1 MNYLGHIYFSNDD
14 FELAKANLYGDYVK
28 GSDLSIY
35 PELIQKGIRLHREID
50 NYIDHHPLIT
60 EELLPI
66 LRPDLPKVAPIAV
79 DLIFDHLLA
88 KNWSD
93 FHEKELN
100 SYLDEFYDSIRTNQL
115 EFSMTFLQQLGRMEN
130 FKWMDVYAQFEG
142 LEKLS
147 HGVSRKLNFS
157 NSLPNTPEVFLK
169 NEKEITQI
177 FYKFMKDAQQHF
189 FHKL

>member
-50 NYIDHHPLIT
+50 NYIDHHPIII

-100 SYLDEFYDSIRTNQL
+100 SYLDEFYESIRTNEL

-130 FKWMDVYAQFEG
+130 FKWMNVYAQFEG

-147 HGVSRKLNFS
+147 QGVSRKLNFS

-169 NEKEITQI
+169 NEKEIRRI
-177 FYKFMKDAQQHF
+177 FYKFMKDAQDHF
-189 FHKL
+189 FHKQ

>member
-1 MNYLGHIYFSNDD
+1 MNYLGHIYFSNND

-28 GSDLSIY
+28 GSDLSNY
-35 PELIQKGIRLHREID
+35 SELIQKGIRLHREID
-50 NYIDHHPLIT
+50 HYIDHHPLIT

-93 FHEKELN
+93 FHEQRLN
-100 SYLDEFYDSIRTNQL
+100 DYLEDFYASIRSN
-115 EFSMTFLQQLGRMEN
+115 EIDFSMTFLQQLGRMEN
-130 FKWMDVYAQFEG
+130 FRWMNVYAQFEG

-147 HGVSRKLNFS
+147 HGVSKKLNFS
-157 NSLPNTPEVFLK
+157 NSLPNTPKVFLK
-169 NEKEITQI
+169 NEKKITRI
-177 FYKFMKDAQQHF
+177 FFAFMKDAKEHF
-189 FHKL
+189 FHK

>member
-1 MNYLGHIYFSNDD
+1 MNYLGHIYFSNND

-28 GSDLSIY
+28 GSDLSNY
-35 PELIQKGIRLHREID
+35 SELIQKGIRLHREID

-66 LRPDLPKVAPIAV
+66 LRTDLPKVAPIAV

-130 FKWMDVYAQFEG
+130 FKWMNVYAQFEG

-147 HGVSRKLNFS
+147 NGVSRKLNFS

-169 NEKEITQI
+169 NEKEITRI
-177 FYKFMKDAQQHF
+177 FYDFMKGAQNHF
-189 FHKL
+189 FHK

>member
-28 GSDLSIY
+28 GSDLSNY
-35 PELIQKGIRLHREID
+35 SELIQKGIRLHREID
-50 NYIDHHPLIT
+50 NYIDHNPLIT

-93 FHEKELN
+93 FHEKKLN
-100 SYLDEFYDSIRTNQL
+100 SYLDEFYDSIRTNEL

-130 FKWMDVYAQFEG
+130 FKWMNVYAQFEG

-147 HGVSRKLNFS
+147 NGVSRKLNFS

-169 NEKEITQI
+169 NEKEITRI
-177 FYKFMKDAQQHF
+177 FYDFMKGAQNHF
-189 FHKL
+189 FHK